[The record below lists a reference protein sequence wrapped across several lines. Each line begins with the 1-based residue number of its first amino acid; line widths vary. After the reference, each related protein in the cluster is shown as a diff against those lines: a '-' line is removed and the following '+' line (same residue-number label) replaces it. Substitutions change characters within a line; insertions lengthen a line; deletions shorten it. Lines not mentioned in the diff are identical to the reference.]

1 MQLNH
6 GIASAWFGSAVKD
19 RCHGWLR
26 HRLLVLL
33 LLVFF
38 FLGGSWLFLLL
49 FLVRLFAFAPG
60 WLDRHLLLYDGL
72 RLVKIGQLLHVAIEI
87 EQLRDS
93 VRLAKR

>member
-6 GIASAWFGSAVKD
+6 GIASAWLGSAVED

-33 LLVFF
+33 LLVLF
-38 FLGGSWLFLLL
+38 FLGGRLFLLL
-49 FLVRLFAFAPG
+49 FLVRLFAFALG
-60 WLDRHLLLYDGL
+60 RLDGHLLLYDGL

-93 VRLAKR
+93 VRLAQR

>member
-6 GIASAWFGSAVKD
+6 GIASAWLGSAVED

-33 LLVFF
+33 LLFIFF
-38 FLGGSWLFLLL
+38 WGRWLFLLL
-49 FLVRLFAFAPG
+49 FLVRLFAFALG
-60 WLDRHLLLYDGL
+60 WLDGHLLLYDGL

-93 VRLAKR
+93 VRLAQR

>member
-6 GIASAWFGSAVKD
+6 GIASTWLGSAVED

-38 FLGGSWLFLLL
+38 FLCGRLFLLL
-49 FLVRLFAFAPG
+49 FLVRLFAFALG
-60 WLDRHLLLYDGL
+60 WLDGHLLLYDGL

>member
-6 GIASAWFGSAVKD
+6 GIASAWLGSAVED

-38 FLGGSWLFLLL
+38 FLGGRLFLLL
-49 FLVRLFAFAPG
+49 FLVRLFAFALG
-60 WLDRHLLLYDGL
+60 RLDGHLLLYDGL

-93 VRLAKR
+93 VRLAQR

>member
-6 GIASAWFGSAVKD
+6 SIASAWLGSAVED

-33 LLVFF
+33 LLVIF
-38 FLGGSWLFLLL
+38 FLGGSWLLLSL
-49 FLVRLFAFAPG
+49 FLVRLFAFALG

-72 RLVKIGQLLHVAIEI
+72 RLVKMGQLLRIAIEI

-93 VRLAKR
+93 VRLAQR

>member
-6 GIASAWFGSAVKD
+6 GIASAWLGSAVED

-38 FLGGSWLFLLL
+38 FLCGSWLLLSL
-49 FLVRLFAFAPG
+49 FLVRLFAFALG
-60 WLDRHLLLYDGL
+60 WLDGRLLLYDGL
-72 RLVKIGQLLHVAIEI
+72 GLVKMGQLLRIAIEI

-93 VRLAKR
+93 VRLSQ

>member
-6 GIASAWFGSAVKD
+6 GIASTWFGSAVED

-33 LLVFF
+33 LLFIFF
-38 FLGGSWLFLLL
+38 WCGRLFLSL
-49 FLVRLFAFAPG
+49 FLVRLFAFALG
-60 WLDRHLLLYDGL
+60 RLDGHLLLYDGL

-93 VRLAKR
+93 VRLA

>member
-6 GIASAWFGSAVKD
+6 GIASTWFGSAVED

-33 LLVFF
+33 LLFIFF
-38 FLGGSWLFLLL
+38 WCGRLFLSL
-49 FLVRLFAFAPG
+49 FLVRLFTFALG
-60 WLDRHLLLYDGL
+60 WLDGHLLLYDGL

-93 VRLAKR
+93 VRLA

>member
-6 GIASAWFGSAVKD
+6 GIASTWLGSAVED
-19 RCHGWLR
+19 RCYGWLR

-38 FLGGSWLFLLL
+38 FLCGRLFLLL
-49 FLVRLFAFAPG
+49 FLVRLFAFALG
-60 WLDRHLLLYDGL
+60 WLDGHLLLYDGL

-93 VRLAKR
+93 VRLAQR

>member
-6 GIASAWFGSAVKD
+6 GIASAWLGSAVED

-33 LLVFF
+33 LLFIFF
-38 FLGGSWLFLLL
+38 WGGRLFLLL
-49 FLVRLFAFAPG
+49 FLVRLFAFALG
-60 WLDRHLLLYDGL
+60 WLDGHLLLYDGL

-93 VRLAKR
+93 VRLAQR

>member
-6 GIASAWFGSAVKD
+6 GIASTWFGSAVED

-33 LLVFF
+33 LLFIFF
-38 FLGGSWLFLLL
+38 WGGRLFLLL
-49 FLVRLFAFAPG
+49 FFVRLFAFALG
-60 WLDRHLLLYDGL
+60 WLDGHLLLYDGL

-93 VRLAKR
+93 VRLAQR

>member
-6 GIASAWFGSAVKD
+6 GIASAWFGSAVED

-38 FLGGSWLFLLL
+38 FLGGRLFLLL
-49 FLVRLFAFAPG
+49 FLVRLFAFALG
-60 WLDRHLLLYDGL
+60 WLDGHLLLYHRL

-93 VRLAKR
+93 VRLAQR